1 MSTPRLLPRHR
12 SSLLRG
18 WPDRSQLRRLRIV
31 GLLAAALVALGYVV
45 AAPIAV
51 SAESPVLVAE
61 EVAAD
66 GVYVAPGR
74 TGFDEEALIAAV
86 EDARFDG
93 LRMVV
98 VVPRD
103 PQPTPSAFARRVQEQ
118 TELDAA
124 VVFPA
129 EGPLETYVIEDLSAS
144 RIRAT
149 EAAREFVD
157 PTRAVEAFATEM
169 MSVREAETPEIV
181 NRILNALVLLTLVVG
196 VVVALEMG
204 IAWLRKPS
212 KEARV

>member
-1 MSTPRLLPRHR
+1 MSTPPPFPRHR
-12 SSLLRG
+12 SSALLG
-18 WPDRSQLRRLRIV
+18 WLDRAQLRRVRI
-31 GLLAAALVALGYVV
+31 LAFLTASVALVYVV
-45 AAPIAV
+45 AAPAAV
-51 SAESPVLVAE
+51 SAESPILVGE

-74 TGFDEEALIAAV
+74 TGFDEDALIAAV
-86 EDARFDG
+86 EDARFEG
-93 LRMVV
+93 IRMAV

-103 PQPTPSAFARRVQEQ
+103 PQPTPAAFARRVQEE
-118 TELDAA
+118 TELDA
-124 VVFPA
+124 VLVFPV
-129 EGPLETYVIEDLSAS
+129 EGQLETYVIEDLSGS

-169 MSVREAETPEIV
+169 MSVRETGTPEIV
-181 NRILNALVLLTLVVG
+181 SRILNALVLLTLVVG